1 MQSQNTLIVQ
11 SAISHKD
18 FTAGMLSGIAAI
30 FCGHPLDLLKVKIQ
44 AKPKQNPNIGSALFR
59 ILKNEGV
66 T

>member
-1 MQSQNTLIVQ
+1 MQSQNTLVFQ
-11 SAISHKD
+11 GAISHKD

-44 AKPKQNPNIGSALFR
+44 ARPKQYPKIGPTLLR
-59 ILKNEGV
+59 ILKKEGV